1 VNEDEVTKER
11 EEQLHAPAGV
21 VNCEIRVVSTVIMT
35 PFLNTLRGIGTVF
48 VVKLDDTIKHSA
60 ASELDFNKKKNA
72 F

>member
-11 EEQLHAPAGV
+11 EEQLHAGV
-21 VNCEIRVVSTVIMT
+21 VNCEIRVVSTVIMA